1 MSKRDF
7 KKATKHNRVVAIPSR
22 QVKNSKGEVIK
33 QYYNI
38 YKLG

>member
-1 MSKRDF
+1 
-7 KKATKHNRVVAIPSR
+7 VVAIPSR

-38 YKLG
+38 YKLGWNA